1 MKKADLLSKVAS
13 SNLVEILEKP
23 SIKWLIVVPVDIV
36 EDLRTLFI
44 DYLLSGELSLDRN
57 EVVSLIRRAIKYCLV
72 DEVLY
77 K

>member
-36 EDLRTLFI
+36 EDLRTPFI

-57 EVVSLIRRAIKYCLV
+57 EVVSLIKRAIKYCLV

>member
-1 MKKADLLSKVAS
+1 MKKADLLSKVGS

-57 EVVSLIRRAIKYCLV
+57 EVVSLIKRAIKYCLV